1 MFQNGVSKSVSFPIS
16 IALTWPAE
24 PQVPSCSI
32 PRSHLLGE
40 ILQDAHG
47 ETAWM
52 DVTLGPF
59 ETWLVELISE
69 MLHNVVLDAQDL
81 GVKGAPLPTGALAP
95 RAGAG
100 VK

>member
-1 MFQNGVSKSVSFPIS
+1 
-16 IALTWPAE
+16 
-24 PQVPSCSI
+24 
-32 PRSHLLGE
+32 
-40 ILQDAHG
+40 
-47 ETAWM
+47 M